1 MSTKINQLIKLWKPG
16 LVFTS
21 SFLKKEGI
29 NYDQQ
34 FAYKKS
40 GWLES
45 IGSGAFK
52 KEGDLINWSG
62 GLYALQNQLNLGIH
76 LGGKSALIK
85 QGYSHY
91 AYVQEPNLFLFLS
104 RDNKLPKWFRN
115 YDWGIK
121 LELSRTALL
130 PADLEDSYTTTN
142 IDGFEIKTSIPERAV
157 LEMLY
162 YIPLK
167 QGFDEAIKIVDF
179 MNSLRP
185 EKVQMLLELC
195 TSVKV
200 KRLFLYMAEKQDHFW
215 YKELNLDKIN
225 LGTGNR
231 MIVKNGIFDT
241 KYKITVP
248 RENQE

>member
-1 MSTKINQLIKLWKPG
+1 MGTKINQLIKLWKPG

-21 SFLKKEGI
+21 SFLKKQGI

-34 FAYKKS
+34 SAYKKS
-40 GWLES
+40 GWLDS

-52 KEGDLINWSG
+52 REGDEIKWPG
-62 GLYALQNQLNLGIH
+62 GLYALQNQLNLKVH
-76 LGGKSALIK
+76 LGGKSALLK

-91 AYVQEPNLFLFLS
+91 VYAHEPNLFLFIS

-115 YDWGIK
+115 YEWSIK

-130 PADLEDSYTTTN
+130 PADLEESYTTNN
-142 IDGFEIKTSIPERAV
+142 IDGFDIKTSIPERAA

-162 YIPLK
+162 YIPKK
-167 QGFDEAIKIVDF
+167 QGFDEAMKILES
-179 MNSLRP
+179 MTTLRP
-185 EKVQMLLELC
+185 EKVQLMLELC
-195 TSVKV
+195 TIVKV
-200 KRLFLYMAEKQDHFW
+200 KRLFLFMAERQDHFW
-215 YKELNLDKIN
+215 FKDLNLDKIN

-231 MIVKNGIFDT
+231 MIVKNGVLDA

-248 RENQE
+248 KESQG

>member
-21 SFLKKEGI
+21 SFLKNQDI

-34 FAYKKS
+34 
-40 GWLES
+40 
-45 IGSGAFK
+45 
-52 KEGDLINWSG
+52 
-62 GLYALQNQLNLGIH
+62 
-76 LGGKSALIK
+76 SALIK

-91 AYVQEPNLFLFLS
+91 AYVQEPNLFLFVS
-104 RDNKLPKWFRN
+104 RDNKLPKWFKN
-115 YDWGIK
+115 FNWGIK

-142 IDGFEIKTSIPERAV
+142 IDGFDIKTSIPERAV

-162 YIPLK
+162 YVPLK

-185 EKVQMLLELC
+185 DKVQMLLELC

-215 YKELNLDKIN
+215 HKELNLEKIN

-231 MIVKNGIFDT
+231 VIVKNGILDA
-241 KYKITVP
+241 KYQITVP
-248 RENQE
+248 GYDS

>member
-1 MSTKINQLIKLWKPG
+1 MGTKINQLIKLWKPG

-62 GLYALQNQLNLGIH
+62 GLHALQNQLNLGIH

-91 AYVQEPNLFLFLS
+91 AYVLEPNLFLFLS
-104 RDNKLPKWFRN
+104 RDNKLPKWFKN
-115 YDWGIK
+115 FNWGIK

-130 PADLEDSYTTTN
+130 PADLEESYTTNN
-142 IDGFEIKTSIPERAV
+142 IDGFDIKISIPERAV

-162 YIPLK
+162 YVPEK
-167 QGFDEAIKIVDF
+167 QGFDEAMKILEF
-179 MNSLRP
+179 MTTLRP
-185 EKVQMLLELC
+185 EKVQLLLELC
-195 TSVKV
+195 TIVKV

-215 YKELNLDKIN
+215 FKELNLDKIN

-231 MIVKNGIFDT
+231 MIVKNGVFDA

-248 RENQE
+248 KESQG